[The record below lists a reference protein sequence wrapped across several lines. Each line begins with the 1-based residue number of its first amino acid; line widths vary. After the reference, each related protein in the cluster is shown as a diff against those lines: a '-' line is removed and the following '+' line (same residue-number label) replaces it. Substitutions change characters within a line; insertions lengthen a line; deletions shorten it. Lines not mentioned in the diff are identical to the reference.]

1 MTVFLQA
8 LQAGRISFPFNYPS
22 FFSKPD
28 VAHCKS
34 KPERSFIEAEC
45 IGAEFSL
52 NKQIVEQWE
61 YVKTV
66 LKKDTWYR
74 EQGLSGEEEARFAT
88 VLSSFANACEPLVR
102 WAGREKS
109 IECGVPSSPDYPEA
123 TSVSQPQNG
132 EIEAGLTYLH
142 KVMVG
147 FNTCYLAF
155 KVEPETQKKMDFLF
169 CFSLILILSPVIAP
183 IFAHIGA
190 VLAISPAMTTLF
202 GECFVYVS
210 VAVQLFRLFSAYIQ
224 DNRQVHLNK
233 HKKLFKQFSEQLE
246 KYSREKMNATTAHIR
261 IDAVSQQLRELTQKF
276 AALEAKKSTDAAFN
290 KDDLALALVDS
301 GLPPEKADIVFQS
314 MTQRAN
320 ARHAAGNALDAA
332 GHQA

>member
-1 MTVFLQA
+1 MTVSLQA

-52 NKQIVEQWE
+52 NKQIVERWE
-61 YVKTV
+61 HVKAV
-66 LKKDTWYR
+66 LKDDTWYR
-74 EQGLSGEEEARFAT
+74 GQGLTSEEEARFAT
-88 VLSSFANACEPLVR
+88 VLSSFAKACEPLVR
-102 WAGREKS
+102 WAGKEKNV
-109 IECGVPSSPDYPEA
+109 ECRVPSSPDYPET
-123 TSVSQPQNG
+123 TSVSQLQNS

-142 KVMVG
+142 KVMLG

-155 KVEPETQKKMDFLF
+155 KVEPEMQGKMDFLF

-190 VLAISPAMTTLF
+190 VLAISPAMATLF
-202 GECFVYVS
+202 GQCFVHVS
-210 VAVQLFRLFSAYIQ
+210 VAVQLFRLLSAYIQ
-224 DNRQVHLNK
+224 DNRQAHLNK

-246 KYSREKMNATTAHIR
+246 KYSRENMNATTAHIR
-261 IDAVSQQLRELTQKF
+261 IDSVYHRLQELTQRL

-320 ARHAAGNALDAA
+320 ARHATGNALDAA
-332 GHQA
+332 GNQA